1 MKIEV
6 IVIILVVAIIAFIIF
21 YIIGKYN
28 SLKLYEN
35 KIISKWN
42 DVNKLIQEKIEIL
55 SKLITYFREKIKE
68 EEVTYNDINI
78 IINNYNNLNNIND
91 RINEYSTL
99 EESFNK
105 LYEMEKMYPK
115 IDNDVEYNMLK
126 EECNSVNGKIE
137 YSKEFYNNEV
147 NEYNNKSSGFISNL
161 VMKMF
166 KFNRYN
172 IFR

>member
-1 MKIEV
+1 MDGEKMKIEV

-68 EEVTYNDINI
+68 EEGIKECFDDLHIPADVTAW
-78 IINNYNNLNNIND
+78 
-91 RINEYSTL
+91 R
-99 EESFNK
+99 
-105 LYEMEKMYPK
+105 
-115 IDNDVEYNMLK
+115 
-126 EECNSVNGKIE
+126 
-137 YSKEFYNNEV
+137 
-147 NEYNNKSSGFISNL
+147 
-161 VMKMF
+161 
-166 KFNRYN
+166 
-172 IFR
+172 